1 VQATLNEYGMECWTH
16 AEVTDETIGGD
27 RLQMIKASWECAAAK
42 EECQIRLNQKEAQYW
57 PGTEPGQLGVLGF
70 KV

>member
-1 VQATLNEYGMECWTH
+1 MECWTH

-42 EECQIRLNQKEAQYW
+42 EECQIRLNEKEAQYW
-57 PGTEPGQLGVLGF
+57 PGTEP
-70 KV
+70 